1 MNYFDDRLINI
12 SLKLCEENKC
22 KLIYLA
28 KSGSHRFGTSRES
41 SDIDVDGLF
50 IPSEEILF
58 LCESIN
64 DLKYT
69 TKDDFHKN
77 TTEDI
82 DIKLYS
88 IQYFLKN
95 LLKRC
100 DTNAIDI
107 LYSYTNYPSV
117 LYLSKPCGSIL
128 SNPDR
133 LLEIKDVMKF
143 SYTAFSVNQ
152 SKKYGIKSSKLGLIR
167 EIYEYLQ
174 LPKFNIQ
181 SLGSIKLS
189 NCVHDLIHSVS
200 KSEFLSLKEFG
211 EEVFLLLDG
220 KMHQLSID
228 MQEFYNRVYS
238 EYIKYGERTK
248 LAEQNDGND
257 WKSLSHALRG
267 IFQMEELFHT
277 GKIIFPLSNRNILRD
292 IKLGNY
298 PFSEVEKM
306 ISDGLERLESL
317 KVEDSKF
324 KGKRDEEFINNLI
337 INSYK

>member
-1 MNYFDDRLINI
+1 MNYLDDKLINI

-28 KSGSHRFGTSRES
+28 KSGSHRFGTARES

-50 IPSEEILF
+50 IPSKEILF
-58 LCESIN
+58 LGESI
-64 DLKYT
+64 DHLKYT
-69 TKDDFHKN
+69 TEEDVNKN
-77 TTEDI
+77 TSGDI

-88 IQYFLKN
+88 IQRFLKD

-117 LYLSKPCGSIL
+117 LYLSKPCGAIF
-128 SNPDR
+128 SNPDKF
-133 LLEIKDVMKF
+133 LEIKDVMKF
-143 SYTAFSVNQ
+143 SYTAFSVSQ
-152 SKKYGIKSSKLGLIR
+152 SKKYGIKSNKLCLIR
-167 EIYEYLQ
+167 NIYDYLKM
-174 LPKFNIQ
+174 PKFDIPLESMRLEQ
-181 SLGSIKLS
+181 CI
-189 NCVHDLIHSVS
+189 HDLLHFVP
-200 KSEFLSLKEFG
+200 KNEFMDLKEIDG
-211 EEVFLLLDG
+211 NQFLLLDG
-220 KMHQLSID
+220 KLHQLSIS
-228 MQEFYNRVYS
+228 MLEFKNRIYL
-238 EYIKYGERTK
+238 EYIRYGERTK
-248 LAEQNDGND
+248 LAESNDGND

-292 IKLGNY
+292 IKLGKY
-298 PFSEVEKM
+298 PFNEVEKM
-306 ISDGLERLESL
+306 ISEGLERLEGL
-317 KVEDSKF
+317 KIEDSKF

>member
-1 MNYFDDRLINI
+1 MNYLDDKLINI
-12 SLKLCEENKC
+12 SLNLCKENKC

-28 KSGSHRFGTSRES
+28 KSGSHRFGTSRTS
-41 SDIDVDGLF
+41 SDVDVDGLF
-50 IPSEEILF
+50 MPSKELLF
-58 LCESIN
+58 LDEIIN

-77 TTEDI
+77 SNDDI

-117 LYLSKPCGSIL
+117 LYLSKPCGSIF
-128 SNPDR
+128 SNQKK
-133 LLEIKDVMKF
+133 LIEMKDVMNF
-143 SYTAFSVNQ
+143 SYTAFSVSQ
-152 SKKYGIKSSKLGLIR
+152 SKKYGIKSDKLTLIR
-167 EIYEYLQ
+167 KIYEYIIGLG
-174 LPKFNIQ
+174 LCSEKYCELKLRDYINDLMLDIPKNKFMSITNID
-181 SLGSIKLS
+181 G
-189 NCVHDLIHSVS
+189 ND
-200 KSEFLSLKEFG
+200 
-211 EEVFLLLDG
+211 FLLLDG
-220 KMHQLSID
+220 KLHQLSIP
-228 MQEFYNRVYS
+228 MMEFKNRIFLEYS
-238 EYIKYGERTK
+238 KYGERTR
-248 LAEQNDGND
+248 LAENNDGND

-277 GKIIFPLSNRNILRD
+277 GKIIFPLSNRNVLRD
-292 IKLGNY
+292 IKIGKY

-306 ISDGLERLESL
+306 ISDGLERLENL
-317 KVEDSKF
+317 KIEDSKF